1 MEINPRDEVLEQ
13 ALQFAEN
20 KRLLTQSGIS
30 NLYVAREYD
39 KQGNLIN
46 TTFGSNLMT
55 NFGIEKYMRSRSG
68 TIPTKI
74 YFGFG
79 TGQQISTNDSTLLSP
94 YVDITN
100 ISGSTSGTN
109 RNYACPLYYKK
120 SEIAGEPGLI
130 TCICKFMSATMGYN
144 VTTDGRGNFS
154 ITEYG
159 IGDSMTQLWTHS
171 WVYNN
176 IGQTA
181 SIPKTPEIQIV
192 FDIYFCMT
200 YTTDLMQ
207 TCYSN
212 GIYPI
217 LTSMETFVSNKDHI
231 VMPQFCGSLKA
242 DRTFVSRQCY
252 SDTISWES
260 NIITTTR
267 NMHDFVIYG
276 KDQVTSDYERHA
288 YLYSDGFLGYSEGFQ
303 IAERQQLTTP
313 EEITLYEFFNPS
325 YLNNDGLTYNFG
337 KDVVDNKYAIPIT
350 QIDIDKTNHPSYGI
364 YLYNYKTHAW
374 DISEE
379 FLNNPEVW
387 YNETLMEPK
396 TKRYHVSTNSS
407 TQAQTVSNNNWDM
420 TSCKIYYRNA
430 DGDIVTM
437 YLHQNLDT
445 SNPIIGFNTTMS
457 TIYCTDE
464 YWDTSTWRLLTN
476 TNVVPSDYGDMH
488 ENLQIKK
495 YWIVNDD
502 NGNILLNPKRAKQ
515 RLTLQPFS
523 GLMTSTLP
531 QLTDRIYPMN
541 HKVETDE
548 NTVSD
553 IKGYIVFDNKIFD
566 FTNNTTYQIS
576 SYAND
581 SIYVYND
588 YILSIYNYN
597 NKYFITNMSSDHR
610 GETTSY
616 DSHFATSTK
625 LRDLYKTESG
635 TGLICLSNINNNG
648 YISDVID
655 LRSDLVVCHK
665 ISNNIMACCIYG
677 TNLIACIDKDSTQSL
692 LIYDI
697 DDLTTPI
704 KTISL
709 SSKLSSQPTMICG
722 HTNYIW
728 AMNDTECCY
737 VYLPDNIVETCDEY
751 LNPGLKSSYGDIRF
765 SCLDDMFVVYNSNNS
780 DITSANYVLLSSPSR
795 CKRFTTISG
804 ISIYPR
810 INMILS
816 KVKENAIALLY
827 QGQKTS
833 GNYDANNIIIDFGQ
847 YLDTGNYVYL
857 QKNAGGERQLIPF
870 GDYYYNKY
878 ENTFIP
884 KEYCLQHKI
893 VGTTKTI
900 TTLNTQKKMGNKSWT
915 TQVTNIGQYVPDGP
929 PKGQESDL

>member
-20 KRLLTQSGIS
+20 KRSLTQSGIS

-55 NFGIEKYMRSRSG
+55 NFGIEKYMRSRSSN
-68 TIPTKI
+68 IPTKI
-74 YFGFG
+74 YFGSG
-79 TGQQISTNDSTLLSP
+79 TGQPISTNDSTLLSP
-94 YVDITN
+94 YDDITIN
-100 ISGSTSGTN
+100 GNTSA

-130 TCICKFMSATMGYN
+130 TCICKFMSATLPYN
-144 VTTDGRGNFS
+144 TTTHGVGNFS

-159 IGDSMTQLWTHS
+159 IGSDSITQLWTHS

-176 IGQTA
+176 IGQKA

-217 LTSMETFVSNKDHI
+217 LTSMETFVSSQYNPVI
-231 VMPQFCGSLKA
+231 PQYCGSLKA

-252 SDTISWES
+252 ADTISWES

-276 KDQVTSDYERHA
+276 KDQVTTDNERHA
-288 YLYSDGFLGYSEGFQ
+288 YLYSDGFLGYSTGFQ

-313 EEITLYEFFNPS
+313 EEITIYEFFNPS
-325 YLNNDGLTYNFG
+325 YLNNDGLAYNFG

-350 QIDIDKTNHPSYGI
+350 QIDIDKTNHPSYGV

-396 TKRYHVSTNSS
+396 TKRYHVSTNGS
-407 TQAQTVSNNNWDM
+407 TQAQEINTSPENM

-502 NGNILLNPKRAKQ
+502 NGNILLNPRRAKQ

-523 GLMTSTLP
+523 GLTTSSLP
-531 QLTDRIYPMN
+531 VLTDQIHPIN
-541 HKVETDE
+541 HKVETVG
-548 NTVSD
+548 NAASN
-553 IKGYIVFDNKIFD
+553 INGYIVFDNKIFD
-566 FTNNTTYQIS
+566 FTNNTTHQIS
-576 SYAND
+576 VYDND
-581 SIYVYND
+581 SIYIYND
-588 YILSIYNYN
+588 FILSIYDSY
-597 NKYFITNMSSDHR
+597 KYLITNMSSAHR

-616 DSHFATSTK
+616 DSDFSTSTRLK
-625 LRDLYKTESG
+625 NLYKTESG
-635 TGLICLSNINNNG
+635 TGLICLSNINDNG

-655 LRSDLVVCHK
+655 LRNDPEVCHE
-665 ISNNIMACCIYG
+665 IPNNIMACCIYG
-677 TNLIACIDKDSTQSL
+677 TNMIACIDSSSTRSL

-697 DDLTTPI
+697 DDLTTPL

-722 HTNYIW
+722 HTDYIW

-737 VYLPDNIVETCDEY
+737 VYLPDPDNTVRMCEEY
-751 LNPGLKSSYGDIRF
+751 LNPELKSSYGNIRF

-795 CKRFTTISG
+795 CKRFTAISG
-804 ISIYPR
+804 ISVYPR
-810 INMILS
+810 VNMVLS

-827 QGQKTS
+827 QARKT

-857 QKNAGGERQLIPF
+857 QKNASNERQLIPF
-870 GDYYYNKY
+870 GDYYYNKS

-884 KEYCLQHKI
+884 IEYCLQHKI

-900 TTLNTQKKMGNKSWT
+900 TALNNQKKMGNKSWT
-915 TQVTNIGQYVPDGP
+915 TQVTNIGQYVPEGL